1 MQKILFTALL
11 AVLSMG
17 LYAQK
22 IDDVKKLISE
32 SKWEEAKVKVD
43 AFLANEKNASKA
55 EGWYY
60 KGVIYN
66 ELAKDSTKAALL
78 GSTDGRMEAF
88 EAFKKYIEMDPKTVL
103 MTLEQNVRLFDIY
116 NGYFD
121 LGAKAFNDKKYNEAY
136 TNFKNASIVED
147 YVAAK
152 GYEYNN
158 FKFPTLDTALI
169 QNIALSALLAKNEAD
184 AAIYYAKLA
193 DAKVKG
199 PGFLEIYQFLV
210 DHYHTK
216 NDFANRDKYLAI
228 GKELYP
234 ESPFWCEVELKGL
247 EDDKTKMFA
256 KYDELITGNCKTYAL
271 LYNYGAELFNYIY
284 TQDKKPADYKEK
296 QAKLD
301 EVLKAAIALESSP
314 DANLL
319 MARHVYNEVYDEQD
333 AQAEIKGTKPEDV
346 KKRNDLK
353 AAMNTKLDQ
362 MLPYAMAAAKFYEG
376 RTDLKVH
383 DKGNA
388 KIATDLI
395 IRYYD
400 QKNDKVKVKEYQD
413 KMKAIDN

>member
-11 AVLSMG
+11 AVMSLG

-32 SKWEEAKVKVD
+32 SKWEEAKVKID
-43 AFLANEKNASKA
+43 AFMANEKNASKA

-60 KGVIYN
+60 KGVVYN
-66 ELAKDSTKAALL
+66 ELAKDSTKSGTL
-78 GSTDGRMEAF
+78 GSLDGRMEAF
-88 EAFKKYIEMDPKTVL
+88 NAFKKYIEMDPKTVL

-121 LGAKAFNDKKYNEAY
+121 LGAKAFNEKKYSDAY

-147 YVAAK
+147 YVASK

-184 AAIYYAKLA
+184 AAVYYAKLA
-193 DAKVKG
+193 DARVKG
-199 PGFLEIYQFLV
+199 EGFLEIYQFLV

-216 NDFANRDKYLAI
+216 NDFANRDKYLAV

-234 ESPFWCEVELKGL
+234 NSPFWCEVELKGL
-247 EDDKTKMFA
+247 EDDKVKLFA
-256 KYDELITGNCKTYAL
+256 KYDELTRGNCKTHGL
-271 LYNYGAELFNYIY
+271 LYNYAAELFNYTY

-301 EVLKAAIALESSP
+301 EVLNAAISLESTP
-314 DANLL
+314 EANLL
-319 MARHVYNEVYDEQD
+319 MARHVYNEVYDAQD

-346 KKRNDLK
+346 KKRSELK
-353 AAMNTKLDQ
+353 TAMNTKLDK

-376 RTDLKVH
+376 RTGLKVH

-413 KMKAIDN
+413 RMKAIDN

>member
-1 MQKILFTALL
+1 MQKILITALL
-11 AVLSMG
+11 AIMSIG

-43 AFLANEKNASKA
+43 QFLANEKNNTKA

-66 ELAKDSTKAALL
+66 ELAKDSTKPASL
-78 GSTDGRMEAF
+78 GSMDGRMEAF
-88 EAFKKYIEMDPKTVL
+88 NAFKKYIELDPKSVL

-121 LGAKAFNDKKYNEAY
+121 IGAKAFNDKKYSEAY
-136 TNFKNASIVED
+136 TNFKNASIIED
-147 YVAAK
+147 FVAEK
-152 GYEYNN
+152 GYEYNG
-158 FKFPTLDTALI
+158 FSFPTLDTSLI
-169 QNIALSALLAKNEAD
+169 QNIALSALLDKKEDD
-184 AAIYYAKLA
+184 AAVYYAKLA

-199 PGFLEIYQFLV
+199 AGFLEIYQFLV

-216 NDFANRDKYLAI
+216 NDIANREKYLAV

-234 ESPFWCEVELKGL
+234 ASPFWCEVELKGL
-247 EDDKTKMFA
+247 EDDKDKLFA
-256 KYDELITGNCKTYAL
+256 KYDELVNGSCKNYAL

-284 TQDKKPADYKEK
+284 TQDEKPADYQAKKEK
-296 QAKLD
+296 LN
-301 EVLKAAIALESSP
+301 EVLKTAISLENSP
-314 DANLL
+314 EANLL
-319 MARHVYNEVYDEQD
+319 MARHVYNEVYDAQD
-333 AQAEIKGTKPEDV
+333 AQAAIKGTKPEDV

-353 AAMNTKLDQ
+353 AEMNKKLDQ
-362 MLPYAMAAAKFYEG
+362 MLPYAVAAAGSYEG
-376 RTDLKVH
+376 RTDLKVSE
-383 DKGNA
+383 KGNA

-395 IRYYD
+395 IRFYD

>member
-1 MQKILFTALL
+1 MQKIIFTALL
-11 AVLSMG
+11 AIMSIG

-22 IDDVKKLISE
+22 IDDVKKLISD

-66 ELAKDSTKAALL
+66 ELAKDSTKTAAL
-78 GSTDGRMEAF
+78 GGVDGRMEAF
-88 EAFKKYIEMDPKTVL
+88 KAFQKYIEMDPKTVL
-103 MTLEQNVRLFDIY
+103 MTLEQNVRVFDIY

-121 LGAKAFNDKKYNEAY
+121 LGAKAFNTKNYDEAY

-158 FKFPTLDTALI
+158 FKFPTMDTALI
-169 QNIALSALLAKNEAD
+169 QNIALSALLAKKEDD
-184 AAIYYAKLA
+184 AAVYYSKLA
-193 DAKVKG
+193 DAKIKG
-199 PGFLEIYQFLV
+199 EGFLEIYQFLV
-210 DHYHTK
+210 DYHHKK
-216 NDFANRDKYLAI
+216 NDMANRNKYMAI

-234 ESPFWCEVELKGL
+234 NSPYWCEVELIGL
-247 EDDKTKMFA
+247 EDDKATMFA
-256 KYDELITGNCKTYAL
+256 KYDELMSGNCKTYSI
-271 LYNYGAELFNYIY
+271 LYNYGAELFNYLY
-284 TQDKKPADYKEK
+284 TQDARPADYTQKKEK
-296 QAKLD
+296 LT
-301 EVLKAAIALESSP
+301 EVLKSAIALENSP
-314 DANLL
+314 EANLL
-319 MARHVYNEVYDEQD
+319 MARHVYNEVYDAQD

-353 AAMNTKLDQ
+353 AEMNTKLDQ
-362 MLPYAMAAAKFYEG
+362 MLPYAMAAASSYEG
-376 RTDLKVH
+376 RNDLKVSE
-383 DKGNA
+383 KGNA

>member
-11 AVLSMG
+11 AILSMG

-66 ELAKDSTKAALL
+66 ELAKDSTKSALL
-78 GSTDGRMEAF
+78 GSVDGRMEAF

-121 LGAKAFNDKKYNEAY
+121 LGAKAFNDKRYNEAY

-169 QNIALSALLAKNEAD
+169 QNIALSALLAKNETD

-193 DAKVKG
+193 DARVKG
-199 PGFLEIYQFLV
+199 QGFLEIYQFLV

-319 MARHVYNEVYDEQD
+319 MARHVYNEVYDAQD

-353 AAMNTKLDQ
+353 ATMNTKLDQ

-376 RTDLKVH
+376 RTGLKVH

>member
-11 AVLSMG
+11 AILSMG

-43 AFLANEKNASKA
+43 AFLAEEKNASKA

-66 ELAKDSTKAALL
+66 ELAKDEKYAASL
-78 GSTDGRMEAF
+78 GSLDGRMEAF
-88 EAFKKYIEMDPKTVL
+88 NAFKKYIEMDPKTVL

-121 LGAKAFNDKKYNEAY
+121 IGAKAFNDKKYNDAY
-136 TNFKNASIVED
+136 INFKNASIVED

-169 QNIALSALLAKNEAD
+169 QNIALSALLAKNESD

-199 PGFLEIYQFLV
+199 EGFLEIYQFLV

-216 NDFANRDKYLAI
+216 NNFANRDKYLAV

-234 ESPFWCEVELKGL
+234 DSPFWCEVELKGL
-247 EDDKTKMFA
+247 EDDKVKMFA

-284 TQDKKPADYKEK
+284 TQDAKPADYKLK

-301 EVLKAAIALESSP
+301 EVLKAAIALENSP
-314 DANLL
+314 EANLL
-319 MARHVYNEVYDEQD
+319 MARHVYNEVYDAQD

-353 AAMNTKLDQ
+353 TAMNAKLDQ
-362 MLPYAMAAAKFYEG
+362 MLPYAMAAAKAYEG
-376 RTDLKVH
+376 RTDLKVSE
-383 DKGNA
+383 KGNA
-388 KIATDLI
+388 KIATDLV